1 MLTLLTLVL
10 IIKECLLN
18 MTVEGYKGDFA
29 IDKWGVLSKYTGN
42 EEEVTIPSLA
52 VSISAYAFKGC
63 SKLKRVIIP
72 KTLQS
77 IDNLAFVGCH
87 SLKDVYFV
95 GSKAEY
101 QAKNAVNRAFSAD
114 VKVHFNYV
122 KPVKQR
128 KDEEAKFVHD
138 IVRSNFS
145 VEVYR
150 LLRTGKYTVGE
161 VAQIFYKRYSED
173 TVNKAIVSALK
184 DQYLV

>member
-1 MLTLLTLVL
+1 MA
-10 IIKECLLN
+10 
-18 MTVEGYKGDFA
+18 VEVYKGDFV
-29 IDKWGVLSKYTGN
+29 IDKWGVLSKYAGN
-42 EEEVTIPSLA
+42 EEEVVIPSLA

-72 KTLQS
+72 KTIQS

-101 QAKNAVNRAFSAD
+101 QAKNAVNRAFSAK

-122 KPVKQR
+122 KPIKR
-128 KDEEAKFVHD
+128 KNEEAKFVHD
-138 IVRSNFS
+138 IVSSNFS

-150 LLRTGKYTVGE
+150 MLRTGKYTVGE
-161 VAQIFYKRYSED
+161 VAQVFCKKYPED
-173 TVNKAIVSALK
+173 VVNKAIVSALK

>member
-1 MLTLLTLVL
+1 MA
-10 IIKECLLN
+10 
-18 MTVEGYKGDFA
+18 VEVYKGDFV
-29 IDKWGVLSKYTGN
+29 IDKWGVLSKYAGN
-42 EEEVTIPSLA
+42 EEEVVIPSLA

-72 KTLQS
+72 KTIQS

-101 QAKNAVNRAFSAD
+101 QAKNAVNRAFSAK
-114 VKVHFNYV
+114 VNVHFNYV
-122 KPVKQR
+122 KPIKR
-128 KDEEAKFVHD
+128 KNGETRFV
-138 IVRSNFS
+138 SNTIESDFS

-150 LLRTGKYTVGE
+150 LLRTGKYTVGD

>member
-1 MLTLLTLVL
+1 MLTLVL

-77 IDNLAFVGCH
+77 IDNLAFEGCRN
-87 SLKDVYFV
+87 LKDVYFV

-101 QAKNAVNRAFSAD
+101 QAKNDVSFPPK
-114 VKVHFNYV
+114 VKVHFNYG
-122 KPVKQR
+122 KPIKHTN
-128 KDEEAKFVHD
+128 EETRFVSN
-138 IVRSNFS
+138 IIESNFS

>member
-1 MLTLLTLVL
+1 MLTLVL

-42 EEEVTIPSLA
+42 EEEVAIPSLA

-87 SLKDVYFV
+87 SLKDVYFA

-122 KPVKQR
+122 KPIKR
-128 KDEEAKFVHD
+128 KNKETRFV
-138 IVRSNFS
+138 SNIIEPDFS

-173 TVNKAIVSALK
+173 TVNKAIVFALK

>member
-1 MLTLLTLVL
+1 MLTLVL

-18 MTVEGYKGDFA
+18 MAVEVYKGDFV
-29 IDKWGVLSKYTGN
+29 IDKWGVLSKYAGN
-42 EEEVTIPSLA
+42 EEEVVIPSFA

-72 KTLQS
+72 KTIQS

-87 SLKDVYFV
+87 SLRDVYFV

-101 QAKNAVNRAFSAD
+101 QAKNAVNRAFSAK
-114 VKVHFNYV
+114 VNVHFNYV
-122 KPVKQR
+122 KPVKQK

-138 IVRSNFS
+138 IVGSNFS

-150 LLRTGKYTVGE
+150 MLRTGKYTVGE
-161 VAQIFYKRYSED
+161 VAQVFCKKYPED
-173 TVNKAIVSALK
+173 VVNKAIVSALK